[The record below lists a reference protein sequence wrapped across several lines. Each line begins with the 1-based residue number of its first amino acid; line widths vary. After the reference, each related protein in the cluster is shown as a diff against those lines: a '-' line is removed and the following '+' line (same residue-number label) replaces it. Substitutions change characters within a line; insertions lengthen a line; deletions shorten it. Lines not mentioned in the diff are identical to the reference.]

1 MDIVFTVVALLFQ
14 KRGVE
19 RGEGDNSE
27 GKCIPASSR
36 IREKRVESLTSLLAW
51 LTDSPLR
58 ENTGDLPPRVS
69 QHCVR
74 C

>member
-1 MDIVFTVVALLFQ
+1 MDIVFTVVTLLFQ

-36 IREKRVESLTSLLAW
+36 IHEKRVESLTSLLAW

-58 ENTGDLPPRVS
+58 ENTGDLPPRVN